1 LFFLTCR
8 QLHDASFLNHDAQ
21 PSPLLYPNSSGLKSP
36 RGKKNAV
43 PSFPPP
49 GSRPPPP
56 AGAGTAGTARTGA
69 GPGPDRGRTGA
80 GPGPPGPD
88 RGRTAG
94 TGPGGTQQ
102 TPPPPK
108 AAGEPQHH
116 STALKKLFTAKLT
129 QGHRI
134 TPNNK
139 KKKKSYL
146 ILPRIKGHTR

>member
-1 LFFLTCR
+1 M
-8 QLHDASFLNHDAQ
+8 AS
-21 PSPLLYPNSSGLKSP
+21 SP
-36 RGKKNAV
+36 RFSEPEGKKNAV

-129 QGHRI
+129 LFKKGAHHVEQKLLSYTAQDQG
-134 TPNNK
+134 T
-139 KKKKSYL
+139 YE
-146 ILPRIKGHTR
+146 IKPSTTLF